1 MYGYEIWNNDH
12 IILYKEV
19 GIDTYV
25 WVNILE
31 YYDDVIMET
40 YRELVNFADLD
51 EVFKY
56 LDKETHSIDMS
67 ESETKGVVWFDN
79 EKEFKNKIEKLV
91 DKMFY

>member
-31 YYDDVIMET
+31 YNDDVIMET